1 MSIEKQTL
9 FLPVREEGN
18 KKLHHLYHIITR
30 VYEDISKVAPATIE
44 SINKYDLVAQNID
57 EAILLLSFRERQSK
71 RLDDYSK
78 KLKKLFQKL

>member
-44 SINKYDLVAQNID
+44 SINKYDLVPQPKSPFPGSTS
-57 EAILLLSFRERQSK
+57 LLLS
-71 RLDDYSK
+71 
-78 KLKKLFQKL
+78 